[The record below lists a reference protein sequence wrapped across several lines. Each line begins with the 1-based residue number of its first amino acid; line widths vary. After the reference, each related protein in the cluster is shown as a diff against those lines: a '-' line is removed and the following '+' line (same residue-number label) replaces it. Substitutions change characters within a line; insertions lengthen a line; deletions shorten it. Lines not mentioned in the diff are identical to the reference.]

1 VLDAD
6 EDDEVVVAAGC
17 ICAPI
22 TKGISFVSLRE
33 RKKARSEAGEAKVR
47 TAELDVELE
56 SEMVL
61 KRSYH
66 MDT

>member
-1 VLDAD
+1 MRTHHQRNQFRLF
-6 EDDEVVVAAGC
+6 
-17 ICAPI
+17 
-22 TKGISFVSLRE
+22 K
-33 RKKARSEAGEAKVR
+33 RKKERSEAGEAKVR